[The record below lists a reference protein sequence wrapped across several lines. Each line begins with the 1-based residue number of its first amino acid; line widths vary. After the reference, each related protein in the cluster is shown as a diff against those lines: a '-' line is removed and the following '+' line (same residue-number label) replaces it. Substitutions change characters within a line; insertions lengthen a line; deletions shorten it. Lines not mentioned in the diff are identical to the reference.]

1 MRSWLVWLSFLMLV
15 VSLGWFWLLSRD
27 LVITRVESEVKPPV
41 EVKVDG
47 KKSG

>member
-1 MRSWLVWLSFLMLV
+1 MLV

-41 EVKVDG
+41 EVKVDA